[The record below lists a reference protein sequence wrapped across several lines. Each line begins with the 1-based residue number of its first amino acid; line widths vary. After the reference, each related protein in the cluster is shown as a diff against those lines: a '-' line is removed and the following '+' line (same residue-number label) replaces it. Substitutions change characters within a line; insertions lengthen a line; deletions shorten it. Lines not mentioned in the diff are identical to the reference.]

1 MTLLIDDE
9 LLQKCGGGAS
19 EYWFSYGDYTIKN
32 ISELDEMDKPDD
44 VGQTAY
50 FVSLGLIPFVSVSNE
65 EVMRAFVKQ
74 RGSAK
79 LNGILQKVHSDDFIE
94 TFWKYFNAYPEL
106 KEGLVEFGDQFIV
119 HKLIEWCKE
128 NNINYELSE
137 NIQNISVH

>member
-1 MTLLIDDE
+1 MTLVIDDE
-9 LLQKCGGGAS
+9 LLQKCGGGSS

-32 ISELDEMDKPDD
+32 ISELDDLDKPDD

-50 FVSLGLIPFVSVSNE
+50 YVSLGLIPFLSVSNE
-65 EVMRAFVKQ
+65 EIMRAFVKQ

-106 KEGLVEFGDQFIV
+106 KEGLNEFGNKFIMNR
-119 HKLIEWCKE
+119 LIEWCKE
-128 NNINYELSE
+128 NNISYELSGE
-137 NIQNISVH
+137 LRKADAC